1 MKEIMVKDNP
11 KSALAE
17 SIKNIKTNLR
27 FASINKK
34 LQTILITSS
43 FHGEGKSFISAN
55 LAATYVTPTDK
66 VLLIDCDMRKGRQ
79 REIFNIKDRY
89 RLGLSNLLIDSK
101 WRSNLD
107 YYIYHSDIKN
117 LDVLTAGS
125 VPPNP
130 NVLLESLKIEKVMDE
145 LSKKYDIIIL
155 DAPPV
160 GGLADAL
167 ILSRLADV
175 VLIVCRQDKTTKE
188 LLQATK
194 EALETVNANIAGV
207 ILNGSTRKYD
217 KYYSKYYQEG

>member
-1 MKEIMVKDNP
+1 MKEIIVKDNP
-11 KSALAE
+11 KSAIAE

-27 FASINKK
+27 FSSINKK

-55 LAATYVTPTDK
+55 LAATYVNVNDR
-66 VLLIDCDMRKGRQ
+66 VLLIDCDMRRGRQ
-79 REIFNIKDRY
+79 REIFEIKDRY
-89 RLGLSNLLIDSK
+89 RMGLSNLLIDSK
-101 WRSNLD
+101 WRANLD
-107 YYIYHSDIKN
+107 YYIYHTSIKN

-130 NVLLESLKIEKVMDE
+130 NILLESLKIEKVFEE
-145 LSKKYDIIIL
+145 LKKKYDIIIL

-175 VLIVCRQDKTTKE
+175 VLIVARAEKTSKE
-188 LLQATK
+188 LLKGTK
-194 EALETVNANIAGV
+194 EALDNVNANIAGV
-207 ILNGSTRKYD
+207 VLNGSTRKYD
-217 KYYSKYYQEG
+217 KYYSKYYEG

>member
-1 MKEIMVKDNP
+1 MKEIVVKDNP
-11 KSALAE
+11 KSAIAE
-17 SIKNIKTNLR
+17 SIKNVKTNLR
-27 FASINKK
+27 FSGINKK

-55 LAATYVTPTDK
+55 LAATYVNTNDK

-79 REIFNIKDRY
+79 REIFEIKDRY

-107 YYIYHSDIKN
+107 YYIYSSEIKN

-125 VPPNP
+125 IPPNP
-130 NVLLESLKIEKVMDE
+130 NILLESLKIEKVMEE
-145 LSKKYDIIIL
+145 LRKRYEIIIL

-175 VLIVCRQDKTTKE
+175 VLIVARADKTTKE
-188 LLQATK
+188 LLESTK
-194 EALETVNANIAGV
+194 VALQNVNANIAGV
-207 ILNGSTRKYD
+207 IFNGSTRKFD

>member
-17 SIKNIKTNLR
+17 SIKNIKTNLK

-34 LQTILITSS
+34 IQIILITSS

-160 GGLADAL
+160 GGLADSL
-167 ILSRLADV
+167 ILSRLADI

-188 LLQATK
+188 LLQSTK
-194 EALETVNANIAGV
+194 QALETVNANIAGV
-207 ILNGSTRKYD
+207 ILNGSTRRFD
-217 KYYSKYYQEG
+217 KYYSKYYQED

>member
-1 MKEIMVKDNP
+1 MKEVIVKDNP
-11 KSALAE
+11 KSAIAE

-27 FASINKK
+27 FSSINKK

-55 LAATYVTPTDK
+55 LAATYVNANDK
-66 VLLIDCDMRKGRQ
+66 VLLIDCDMRRGRQ
-79 REIFNIKDRY
+79 REIFEIKDRY

-101 WRSNLD
+101 WRANLD
-107 YYIYHSDIKN
+107 YYIYHTSIKN

-130 NVLLESLKIEKVMDE
+130 NILLESLKIEKVFEE
-145 LSKKYDIIIL
+145 LKKKYDIIIL

-175 VLIVCRQDKTTKE
+175 VLIVARAEKTSKE
-188 LLQATK
+188 LLQGTK
-194 EALETVNANIAGV
+194 EALDNVNANIAGV
-207 ILNGSTRKYD
+207 VLNGSTRKYD
-217 KYYSKYYQEG
+217 KYYSKYYEG

>member
-1 MKEIMVKDNP
+1 MKEIIVKDNP
-11 KSALAE
+11 KSAIAE

-27 FASINKK
+27 FSSINKK

-55 LAATYVTPTDK
+55 LAATYVNVNDR
-66 VLLIDCDMRKGRQ
+66 VLLIDCDMRRGRQ
-79 REIFNIKDRY
+79 REIFEIKDRY
-89 RLGLSNLLIDSK
+89 RMGLSNLLIDSK
-101 WRSNLD
+101 WRANLD
-107 YYIYHSDIKN
+107 YYIYHTSIKN

-130 NVLLESLKIEKVMDE
+130 NILLESLKIEKVFEE
-145 LSKKYDIIIL
+145 LKKKYDIIIL

-175 VLIVCRQDKTTKE
+175 VLIVARAEKTSKE
-188 LLQATK
+188 LLQGTK
-194 EALETVNANIAGV
+194 EALDNVNANIAGV
-207 ILNGSTRKYD
+207 VLNGSTRKYD
-217 KYYSKYYQEG
+217 KYYSKYYEG